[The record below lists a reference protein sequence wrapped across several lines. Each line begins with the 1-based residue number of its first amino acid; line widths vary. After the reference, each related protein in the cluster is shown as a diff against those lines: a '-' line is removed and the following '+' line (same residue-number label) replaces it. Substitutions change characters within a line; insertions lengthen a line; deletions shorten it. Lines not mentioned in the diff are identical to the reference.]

1 MKMTKRLVAVALAI
15 LMIFGSVS
23 VAMTASA
30 ADGTTLGITTKFLRN
45 VNGVW
50 TETSKV
56 EPGEDVKLGVYLD
69 TDYYAGDGE
78 FLLYYDNAMFET
90 SAGTG
95 SQTLTVGSTY
105 GAGSSYDIK
114 GYYYIGSGSQA
125 ATYSQAMLNNGKI
138 DSAFASSHD
147 PLYIA
152 YAFGEN
158 ALVQKFDGNKL
169 FCEIP
174 LKVKANPSATSG
186 QAEAVEATTCSPEF
200 RRGRIN
206 VSKGAEGTMPSNA
219 DNMWNWKADLAYE
232 ENPVSLYTNCTSVT
246 FDANYGKFEVAA
258 SKYVTSLYSEGEA
271 GEGIANLIG
280 KDTSDKN
287 YFVEVFAS
295 PVRDGY
301 NFVGWKVEGT
311 DDSTAT
317 DVDVYPAA
325 DTKYVAVWEKED
337 VSGADGL
344 KFRTEIYRLDE
355 NNEWVYTEKVM
366 PGEKV
371 KARLFIDTEYN
382 AGNGEIIMFYD
393 GDFFEDSYAEDTVFP
408 LALNDSPTSVPGNY
422 KMTGNAYKPTLNN
435 VTIVHLIESGYIDI
449 KYLNDHPALVA
460 TYEFPIGSD
469 CQVISDDEWF
479 LEFDLKVKDSEKL
492 ADTVGEF
499 FIYENTIANTG
510 DGYMAFVNITKET
523 ENSSLAMDAD
533 SMNMWDADVT
543 VKSYP
548 VSIYNTIRFDA
559 NEGAFDAENTETY
572 TIDGTVGAKVDY
584 STIPEVSRPGFTFKG
599 WIDASDDT
607 PTLEEA
613 KTAEQLAADEK
624 TATMTHKSIIEG
636 SKPAAAI
643 IYNAFWVSD
652 VNVTFANINPET
664 DAVEEIETISVT
676 SGDPFV
682 APEEPSL
689 EGYRFIGWTTEYKDG
704 KLGAITGLPENYPTE
719 SATYYAVYSA
729 LQYPVNYYVINAD
742 DEPIMENFKLVTQ
755 TSTEYGKVIPAV
767 PHNYEAPEGYAIS
780 VAYSEVLYGEEIMF
794 IDAGKFIA
802 GTTMPANEYN
812 LYFKIE
818 RAEFD
823 AIFNANGGAWADGET
838 SKTVKAVYEEEIAAP
853 EDPEYAGYVFMGW
866 EPDVTIM
873 DEEGKTF
880 NAVWAPAKFNATYH
894 IDSESYTYDVD
905 FGDEMQYP
913 ADPYKE
919 GHNFLGWAEE
929 EGSTAVVELPA
940 TMPAEDKDYYA
951 VFEVLEYTITF
962 ANTGETT
969 MDAITHPY
977 GTEIGEI
984 AEPTKTGYTFAGWDW
999 TKAEDSSAVVA
1010 PSTMPAY
1017 DTVATAK
1024 WDINEYTV
1032 TWIVDGVETVDT
1044 YDYLEPVTPAD
1055 DPVKTGYT
1063 FEGWTPA
1070 FPEDGLVMPAEDL
1083 TYTAVFTAN
1092 TYDAVFNTVA
1102 EGETHDG
1109 RFDSDDSTSIA
1120 VPTVFGE
1127 DIVAPTEVPVRTGYT
1142 FAGWNPIV
1150 GAMDEEGKEY
1160 YAVWTPNADTE
1171 YTVEFYSMNTTG
1183 AYELTDTQ
1191 VLTGESDSVIKLVVS
1206 APKNYTINKDE
1217 STYDDD
1223 VTIAPDGS
1231 TVVTVYFERDLFTVT
1246 FVGNEGTVDG
1256 EAEVSSELRYGAQVA
1271 VPAVEREGYTFKG
1284 WLDENGDPVDVNLTA
1299 IETVT
1304 YTADWAINQYTIT
1317 FDTVGGT
1324 EIPAKTQDYGTAVEA
1339 PADPEKLGH
1348 SFAGWD
1354 VAVPSTMPAEDM
1366 TITAQW
1372 TVNSYDAI
1380 FNAGEGAFA
1389 DGSTTATTEDVVFG
1403 KDITAPAENPSREG
1417 YDFLGWSTDGATVLT
1432 PVGIMDAEGKEFLAV
1447 WEINQYT
1454 ITFADTGDT
1463 VIEPITQDYATAVTA
1478 PADPVK
1484 EGYTFV
1490 DWDVAV
1496 PSTMPATDMTITAQW
1511 DVNSYDATFDAGE
1524 GATFPS
1530 DGEQTETTPVDYDT
1544 DIVAPDEAPEK
1555 TGYDFAGWKDSDGN
1569 IIQPGET
1576 AGKMDADGESFTA
1589 EWTPREDT
1597 EYKVVVNYTD
1607 AATGVHA
1614 DEFPYTGTTDN
1625 AIAIVDEV
1633 PDPAAE
1639 NTEYVLMSGL
1649 AVKGYVLDEDADNQ
1663 LTGVVAADGSTVLNL
1678 YYKATKVTATF
1689 DANGGAYY
1697 DTTTSKSVD
1706 IDYNSLVASVA
1717 PAGYD
1722 APSRE
1727 GYTFGGWQG
1736 LNDSTR
1742 LQANRT
1748 FQAIWTPNE
1757 YTINWDVN
1765 GDAAEGTA
1773 EEPYEFNAVI
1783 NKKVADTR
1791 EGYKFVEWVDENG
1804 VAITIPDN
1812 MPAKNLTIIAK
1823 YEVES
1828 FTINFNTDG
1837 GSAVDPIT
1845 QDYGT
1850 AIKAPAEPTKEG
1862 YDFAGWSPE
1871 LPATMPDLG
1880 DTGASTTV
1888 TAQWTKNNYTVTYFV
1903 KNPATGA
1910 FDEITTATVAYGDP
1924 ISTVFTYTAPTGYS
1938 LVNLAYTDTGL
1949 TAPLGEGATMPAADV
1964 NLYFDVAANEYE
1976 AKFYLDE
1983 NETELYATV
1992 KADYNAVI
2000 DAPADPTKTGYEF
2013 TGWTPA
2019 VDTMDEENKSFV
2031 AQWTPKKY
2039 TVTYNA
2045 NGGEM
2050 TIDGKAETIQIIP
2063 NVAYGTVVPAAGAE
2077 PTRTGYTFDGWE
2089 GYTDGMTMPEKDIVL
2104 TAKWKVNQGKIT
2116 FKDGDKVIT
2125 TLTQDYGTA
2134 VTAPDAPTKEGYT
2147 FTGWDKGV
2155 PATMPDAEV
2164 EINATWKKNVY
2175 TVTWIV
2181 DGNQTVAKY
2190 EFGDA
2195 IVKPADPEKAGYT
2208 FDGWTPSVAATMPA
2222 EDQIYTATWTAEDI
2236 TVTFDAAGGTGA
2248 WGENGAALDKVT
2260 VTAKC
2265 GEALKAPADPSREGG
2280 YTFGGWNPAVPAT
2293 MPTTD
2298 TTYTAT
2304 WITAAEVSYTVIS
2317 HYMDTAGDY
2326 TDLEDEGTLVKSTG
2340 LAAPNTKITVS
2351 TAAPEGFAFDS
2362 GNVNNAIT
2370 GVVTADGL
2378 AEFHVYYARESYTI
2392 TFEGNGGTIN
2402 SNPSGNYLY
2411 GSTVVE
2417 PTAVRTGYDFIG
2429 WADAAENGN
2438 EVVVNTTAT
2447 GDATY
2452 YAQWKLATYT
2462 ATFKANDGA
2471 DVTDAKFEN
2480 GESTVT
2486 TEYVY
2491 GNAIAEPATDPVRA
2505 GYTFDKWVDENGNTP
2520 ADLGTEVAEDTT
2532 FTATWTTNLY
2542 DAVFDAN
2549 GGSWGDE
2556 TTKSFNVAYKGEF
2569 NVPVDPSREGHT
2581 FDGWYDAAT
2590 NKPAGIEAGDIVN
2603 MPLDGAEYYATW
2615 KVNDVNLVYRAN
2627 GGTFEDGT
2635 ANKTYPV
2642 PFGTPKADMPVP
2654 AEPTRVGYSFNGYN
2668 PATPETMPANQ
2679 VNLVA
2684 QWTPNE
2690 YDVTFDA
2697 GEGVFTQGT
2706 EDTSDDTPTFT
2717 DEVIYEEQPVYV
2729 PDEVPVRPGY
2739 DFGGWE
2745 DEEGNVYNPGDEIP
2759 MTAGDVK
2766 LDAIWTAGNSAY
2778 TVNHIYMDVNGT
2790 YDDAEVV
2797 PENLTAETDST
2808 VTATQQ
2814 DKDNFTFDAAAST
2827 VEGVV
2832 TADGALVLNL
2842 YYVREKNTF
2851 TTYDEDG
2858 NEVTSEE
2865 VYFDAPL
2872 NVVDPTKEGYTFA
2885 GWTDA
2890 EGNPVTVPA
2899 TMPGDKLDIYESW
2912 TIKSFDVIF
2921 DANTGAWADGDAV
2934 KTVETAYGT
2943 AVKAPVDG
2951 EGNAYEPV
2959 KAGHKF
2965 IGWFD
2970 ALENGNSVDYYTSM
2984 PELADGE
2991 TLTFY
2996 ARWEAMKNNYTI
3008 EIYEMNPDGTMPTE
3022 PTSMVIN
3029 NALVGETVTAN
3040 VTVPAGF
3047 TLDEANSELE
3057 GVVPAEGELVLKVVL
3072 VRAPHKFTAI
3082 VDGVAVVDGVE
3093 YYYDQTV
3100 AQITV
3105 TPKDGY
3111 TFAGWTETAPGGI
3124 IEEGAVADS
3133 SYPARMPNND
3143 VTIYGVWST
3152 NSYNAT
3158 FDAGNGMFENGTE
3171 DPADDKPVV
3180 TVPVKFG
3187 ETVTAPTEVPVQEG
3201 FEFGGW
3207 KAEDGTVYK
3216 PGDEIPDAMTS
3227 AGATFEAVW
3236 NKSNFTVTFYGYEA
3250 LTESPYKSAN
3260 ATKVLDSK
3268 NYDYNETIE
3277 FPAAPEN
3284 IDAQYYTFLG
3294 WSKTEGGAVMSESD
3308 LYNQKMPAE
3317 DTAYYAVY
3325 ERVKVMLIPND
3336 DAAYWTDNDKTCTTV
3351 IDRTGDNWYVYGL
3364 APKMLVDAPEKWPQN
3379 DIDTY
3384 IDVTGDGYYEIVDF
3398 KVKEGAV
3405 GTGTVINVYDNV
3417 TKELVE
3423 TFTIII
3429 YGDLNGDGNI
3439 NNTDYTIAYTESNGT
3454 TSWSAVWS
3462 DEYCHYKA
3470 KASDINASG
3479 NFDGT
3484 DSTLTNYYVLGKVD
3498 IDQVVGCVTNPP
3510 SLVVS
3515 A

>member
-78 FLLYYDNAMFET
+78 ILLFYDNAMFET

-152 YAFGEN
+152 YAFGES

-174 LKVKANPSATSG
+174 LKVKANPSVTSG
-186 QAEAVEATTCSPEF
+186 QAEAVEETTCSPEF
-200 RRGRIN
+200 KRGRIN

-219 DNMWNWKADLAYE
+219 DNMWNWKAETDYE
-232 ENPVSLYTNCTSVT
+232 EEPVSLYANCTSVT
-246 FDANYGKFEVAA
+246 FDPNGGKFEVAA

-280 KDTSDKN
+280 KDSSDKN
-287 YFVEVFAS
+287 YFIEVFS
-295 PVRDGY
+295 NPIKDGY
-301 NFVGWKVEGT
+301 TFKGWKVEGA

-317 DVDVYPAA
+317 TVDVYPDS
-325 DTKYVAVWEKED
+325 DTKYVAVWEKDENE
-337 VSGADGL
+337 GDGL

-355 NNEWVYTEKVM
+355 NGEWVYTEKVM
-366 PGEKV
+366 PGEEV
-371 KARLFIDTEYN
+371 RARLFIDTEYN
-382 AGNGEIIMFYD
+382 AGNGEILLFYD
-393 GDFFEDSYAEDTVFP
+393 GDFFDSSDFYAEDIEYD
-408 LALNDSPTSVPGNY
+408 LALNPSVTSAPGAYNITGKLY
-422 KMTGNAYKPTLNN
+422 KATYNN
-435 VTIVHLIESGYIDI
+435 TTIKNLVENGYFDV
-449 KYLNDHPALVA
+449 KYLNEHPAFIA
-460 TYEFPIGSD
+460 TYEFPIGAD

-479 LEFDLKVKDSEKL
+479 FEVKLKVKDSEKL
-492 ADTVGEF
+492 ADTVGDF
-499 FIYENTIANTG
+499 YIKENTIANTT
-510 DGYMAFVNITKET
+510 DGYWAYVNVTKET
-523 ENSSLAMDAD
+523 EGSSYAMDAD
-533 SMNMWDADVT
+533 SMFLWDADVT
-543 VKSYP
+543 VKSHP
-548 VSIYNTIRFDA
+548 VTIYNTIRFDA
-559 NEGAFDAENTETY
+559 NGGAFDAENTETF

-584 STIPEVSRPGFTFKG
+584 STIPEVSKPGFSFKG
-599 WIDASDDT
+599 WIDASDVT

-613 KTAEQLAADEK
+613 KTAEQLAADEE
-624 TATMTHKSIIEG
+624 TATMTHKSIIEN
-636 SKPAAAI
+636 SDPAAAI

-652 VNVTFANINPET
+652 VDVTFANINPET
-664 DAVEEIETISVT
+664 DSVEIIETISVT

-682 APEEPSL
+682 APAEPSL
-689 EGYRFIGWTTEYKDG
+689 EGYRFIGWTTDFKDG
-704 KLGAITGLPENYPTE
+704 KIGDIKDLPENYPTE
-719 SATYYAVYSA
+719 STTYYAVYSA
-729 LQYPVNYYVINAD
+729 LQYPVNYYVLDAD
-742 DEPIMENFKLVTQ
+742 IENPTMDDFVLVTQ
-755 TSTEYGKVIPAV
+755 TSTEYGTVIPAV
-767 PHNYEAPEGYAIS
+767 PHNYAVPEGYAIS

-794 IDAGKFIA
+794 IEAGKFVA

-823 AIFNANGGAWADGET
+823 AVFNANGGAWADGET
-838 SKTVKAVYEEEIAAP
+838 TKTVKAVFDEEIAVP
-853 EDPEYAGYVFMGW
+853 EDPEYAGYVFAGW

-873 DEEGKTF
+873 DEEGKVF
-880 NAVWAPAKFNATYH
+880 NATWTPDTFTATYH
-894 IDSESYTYDVD
+894 IDSESYPYDVD

-962 ANTGETT
+962 ENTAETT
-969 MDAITHPY
+969 MDEITLPY

-984 AEPTKTGYTFAGWDW
+984 AEPAKTGYTFAGWDW
-999 TKAEDSSAVVA
+999 TKAEDSSAVAA
-1010 PSTMPAY
+1010 PATMPAY

-1032 TWIVDGVETVDT
+1032 TWIVDGVETVET
-1044 YDYLEPVTPAD
+1044 YDYLAPVVEATE
-1055 DPVKTGYT
+1055 PVKTGYT
-1063 FEGWTPA
+1063 FEGWTPE
-1070 FPEDGLVMPAEDL
+1070 FPEDGLAMPAEDL
-1083 TYTAVFTAN
+1083 TFTAVFNAN

-1102 EGETHDG
+1102 DGEAHDG
-1109 RFDSDDSTSIA
+1109 RFDSDDSTSLA

-1127 DIVAPTEVPVRTGYT
+1127 EIVAPAEVPVRTGYT
-1142 FAGWNPIV
+1142 FVGWDPIV
-1150 GAMDEEGKEY
+1150 GTMDEEGKTY
-1160 YAVWTPNADTE
+1160 TAVWTPNTDTE

-1191 VLTGESDSVIKLVVS
+1191 VLTGESDSAIKLVVS
-1206 APKNYTINKDE
+1206 APKNYTIAEPD
-1217 STYDDD
+1217 STYNDDI
-1223 VTIAPDGS
+1223 TIAPDGS

-1284 WLDENGDPVDVNLTA
+1284 WLDKNGDPVDVNLTA

-1304 YTADWAINQYTIT
+1304 YTADWEINQYTIT
-1317 FDTVGGT
+1317 FENTGDTV
-1324 EIPAKTQDYGTAVEA
+1324 IAPITQDYGTAVEA
-1339 PADPEKLGH
+1339 PAAPEKLGH

-1354 VAVPSTMPAEDM
+1354 VAVPATMPAEDM

-1380 FNAGEGAFA
+1380 FNAGEGKFA
-1389 DGSTTATTEDVVFG
+1389 DDAKTKTVEDVEFG
-1403 KDITAPAENPSREG
+1403 KDITAPAENPTREG
-1417 YDFLGWSTDGATVLT
+1417 YDFLGWSTDGETVLT
-1432 PVGIMDAEGKEFLAV
+1432 PVGIMDAEGKEFKAV

-1490 DWDVAV
+1490 DWDVEI

-1511 DVNSYDATFDAGE
+1511 TVNSYDATFDAGE
-1524 GATFPS
+1524 GAAFPS
-1530 DGEQTETTPVDYDT
+1530 DGEQTETTPVNYD
-1544 DIVAPDEAPEK
+1544 DAIVAPDEAPEK
-1555 TGYDFAGWKDSDGN
+1555 TGYDFAGWKDSEGN

-1576 AGKMDADGESFTA
+1576 ADKKMDADGEGFTA
-1589 EWTPREDT
+1589 EWTPKSDT
-1597 EYKVVVNYTD
+1597 DYKVVVNYTD

-1625 AIAIVDEV
+1625 AIAIVDEI
-1633 PDPAAE
+1633 PDPAADK
-1639 NTEYVLMSGL
+1639 TEYVLMDDL

-1689 DANGGAYY
+1689 DANDGAYY

-1773 EEPYEFNAVI
+1773 EETYEFNALI
-1783 NKKVADTR
+1783 NKKVADAR

-1910 FDEITTATVAYGDP
+1910 FDEITTATVAYDDP
-1924 ISTVFTYTAPTGYS
+1924 ISTVFAYTAPTGYS
-1938 LVNLAYTDTGL
+1938 LVSVAYTDTGL
-1949 TAPLGEGATMPAADV
+1949 TAPLAADAKMPANNV

-1976 AKFYLDE
+1976 AKFYLDDAK
-1983 NETELYATV
+1983 TDLYATV

-2000 DAPADPTKTGYEF
+2000 DAPADPTKAGYVF

-2019 VDTMDEENKSFV
+2019 VDTMNEEGKSFV
-2031 AQWTPKKY
+2031 AGWEADTFTATFKG
-2039 TVTYNA
+2039 
-2045 NGGEM
+2045 NGGVWGEGEA
-2050 TIDGKAETIQIIP
+2050 IETSQ
-2063 NVAYGTVVPAAGAE
+2063 VLDVVFDTALTAPAA
-2077 PTRTGYTFDGWE
+2077 PVRTGYTFKGWDKTVPATMPAEDLVFTAQWEIKTAKVVFMDGTTTVKTVSGNYGDAVEAPADPTKTGYTFTGWDKTVPATIPE
-2089 GYTDGMTMPEKDIVL
+2089 ADVTINATWAVNKYDVIWDVDGVKTIVKDVPYGEAIKKEAAPEKTGYTFTGWNGYTDGMTMPAEDV
-2104 TAKWKVNQGKIT
+2104 T
-2116 FKDGDKVIT
+2116 F
-2125 TLTQDYGTA
+2125 TA
-2134 VTAPDAPTKEGYT
+2134 VFE
-2147 FTGWDKGV
+2147 
-2155 PATMPDAEV
+2155 
-2164 EINATWKKNVY
+2164 
-2175 TVTWIV
+2175 
-2181 DGNQTVAKY
+2181 AKTY
-2190 EFGDA
+2190 
-2195 IVKPADPEKAGYT
+2195 
-2208 FDGWTPSVAATMPA
+2208 
-2222 EDQIYTATWTAEDI
+2222 
-2236 TVTFDAAGGTGA
+2236 TVTFDANGGAWDNGDTTKTVTGA
-2248 WGENGAALDKVT
+2248 YGSALQAPV
-2260 VTAKC
+2260 
-2265 GEALKAPADPSREGG
+2265 APARTG
-2280 YTFGGWNPAVPAT
+2280 YTFQTWSPSVPTT
-2293 MPTTD
+2293 MPAENA
-2298 TTYTAT
+2298 TYKAIWATAGKVDYAVETYYMNTVGTYDDVTPVITGGTAT
-2304 WITAAEVSYTVIS
+2304 IDAYVKIAVDEAPAGFKYDTAAANYIEGVV
-2317 HYMDTAGDY
+2317 AGD
-2326 TDLEDEGTLVKSTG
+2326 GSTVF
-2340 LAAPNTKITVS
+2340 K
-2351 TAAPEGFAFDS
+2351 
-2362 GNVNNAIT
+2362 
-2370 GVVTADGL
+2370 
-2378 AEFHVYYARESYTI
+2378 VYYARNVYTI
-2392 TFEGNGGTIN
+2392 KFVGNEGTIDG
-2402 SNPSGNYLY
+2402 NPDKSATYYY
-2411 GSTVVE
+2411 GTTVVE

-2429 WADAAENGN
+2429 WSTTADG
-2438 EVVVNTTAT
+2438 EVVAVEATALA
-2447 GDATY
+2447 DATY
-2452 YAQWKLATYT
+2452 YAQWEEATYT
-2462 ATFKANDGA
+2462 ATFKALPGAFADGETTVTVEYA
-2471 DVTDAKFEN
+2471 YGEAIEKAATPVREGYDFVEWAGYTDGMTMDAGDVTFTAVWTPKSYNAVFYTDNTMAVTHDTKTAKYTEN
-2480 GESTVT
+2480 YNV
-2486 TEYVY
+2486 
-2491 GNAIAEPATDPVRA
+2491 ATDPA
-2505 GYTFDKWVDENGNTP
+2505 KTGY
-2520 ADLGTEVAEDTT
+2520 
-2532 FTATWTTNLY
+2532 
-2542 DAVFDAN
+2542 
-2549 GGSWGDE
+2549 
-2556 TTKSFNVAYKGEF
+2556 
-2569 NVPVDPSREGHT
+2569 T

-2590 NKPAGIEAGDIVN
+2590 NKPAGLPEAGGIVT
-2603 MPLDGAEYYATW
+2603 MPLGGAEYYATW

-2627 GGTFEDGT
+2627 GGTFEDGS

-2642 PFGTPKADMPVP
+2642 PFGTAKADMPVP
-2654 AEPTRVGYSFNGYN
+2654 AEPTRVGYSFNGYS
-2668 PATPETMPANQ
+2668 PALPETMPATQ
-2679 VNLVA
+2679 LNLVA

-2697 GEGVFTQGT
+2697 GEGAFTQGT

-2717 DEVIYEEQPVYV
+2717 DKVIYEEQPVYV
-2729 PDEVPVRPGY
+2729 PDEAPVRPGY
-2739 DFGGWE
+2739 DFGGWK
-2745 DEEGNVYNPGDEIP
+2745 DEEGNVYNSGDEIP
-2759 MTAGDVK
+2759 MTAGDIK
-2766 LDAIWTAGNSAY
+2766 LDAIWTAADSDY
-2778 TVNHIYMDVNGT
+2778 TVLHYYMDVNGT
-2790 YDDAEVV
+2790 YEDAEIITEDV
-2797 PENLTAETDST
+2797 TDKTDTKVT
-2808 VTATQQ
+2808 VIPRNI
-2814 DKDNFTFDAAAST
+2814 DNFTFDAAAST
-2827 VEGVV
+2827 IEGTV
-2832 TADGALVLNL
+2832 TADGALVLEL
-2842 YYVREKNTF
+2842 YYVRDKNTF

-2872 NVVDPTKEGYTFA
+2872 NVADPTKEGYTFA

-2912 TIKSFDVIF
+2912 TIKTFDVTF
-2921 DANTGAWADGDAV
+2921 DANTGAWADGDTV
-2934 KTVETAYGT
+2934 KTVDTAYGT

-2951 EGNAYEPV
+2951 EGNAYEPI

-2970 ALENGNSVDYYTSM
+2970 ALENGNSVDSYTSM

-2996 ARWEAMKNNYTI
+2996 ARWEALKNNYTI

-3072 VRAPHKFTAI
+3072 TRAPHTFTAI
-3082 VDGVAVVDGVE
+3082 VDGVALVDGVE
-3093 YYYDQTV
+3093 YYFDETV
-3100 AQITV
+3100 KAID
-3105 TPKDGY
+3105 TPTKDGY

-3124 IEEGAVADS
+3124 IEEGAAADS

-3152 NSYNAT
+3152 NSYNAI
-3158 FDAGNGMFENGTE
+3158 FDAGKGMFENGTE

-3180 TVPVKFG
+3180 TVPVVFG
-3187 ETVTAPTEVPVQEG
+3187 ETITAPTEVPVQEG

-3207 KAEDGTVYK
+3207 KAEDGTVYQ
-3216 PGDEIPDAMTS
+3216 PGEETDDKMTS

-3268 NYDYNETIE
+3268 NYDYDEAIE
-3277 FPAAPEN
+3277 FPEAPSN

-3351 IDRTGDNWYVYGL
+3351 IDRTGEEYWYVYGL
-3364 APKMLVDAPEKWPQN
+3364 TDRMLVETTNTRKCLA
-3379 DIDTY
+3379 TY
-3384 IDVTGDGYYEIVDF
+3384 VDVSGDGYYEVVEF
-3398 KVKEGAV
+3398 KAKEGSV

-3423 TFTIII
+3423 SFTIII
-3429 YGDLNGDGNI
+3429 YGDLNGDGGI
-3439 NNTDYTIAYTESNGT
+3439 TNTDATIAFAEADGT
-3454 TSWSAVWS
+3454 TTWSQTYAG
-3462 DEYCHYKA
+3462 EYCHYMD
-3470 KASDINASG
+3470 KASNINGDNSFSSVDAVQI
-3479 NFDGT
+3479 
-3484 DSTLTNYYVLGKVD
+3484 NYYVLGKVD
-3498 IDQVVGCVTNPP
+3498 IDQVAGCVTSP
-3510 SLVVS
+3510 SSVVV
-3515 A
+3515 AA